1 MGAAAGRV
9 AAGALLGPADPWSD
23 HAVIS
28 EIADGLKRPEV
39 LVIEGVGHLPH
50 LEAEG
55 QFNDALRAFPGAHH
69 PGSRPP
75 AD

>member
-1 MGAAAGRV
+1 
-9 AAGALLGPADPWSD
+9 
-23 HAVIS
+23 VIS